1 MSLSDCPECW
11 NTPCTC
17 GYEYRNETNEELT
30 RIIVGMLLY
39 KQKSDREVIL
49 KLIDDRLYGDLKKPQ
64 IDISKLELSNHG

>member
-17 GYEYRNETNEELT
+17 GYEYRNETNEELA

-64 IDISKLELSNHG
+64 IDISKLGLD

>member
-17 GYEYRNETNEELT
+17 GYEYRNETNEELA

-64 IDISKLELSNHG
+64 IDISKLELD

>member
-17 GYEYRNETNEELT
+17 GYEYRNEANEELA

-49 KLIDDRLYGDLKKPQ
+49 KLIDDRLYGDLK
-64 IDISKLELSNHG
+64 

>member
-17 GYEYRNETNEELT
+17 GYEYRNETNEELA

-39 KQKSDREVIL
+39 KQKSDRETIL

-64 IDISKLELSNHG
+64 IDISKLELD

>member
-17 GYEYRNETNEELT
+17 GYEYRNETNEELA

-39 KQKSDREVIL
+39 KQKSDREIIL
-49 KLIDDRLYGDLKKPQ
+49 KLIDDRLYGGLKKPQ
-64 IDISKLELSNHG
+64 IDISKLELD

>member
-17 GYEYRNETNEELT
+17 GYEYRNETNEELA

-39 KQKSDREVIL
+39 KQKSDREAIL

-64 IDISKLELSNHG
+64 IDISKLELD

>member
-17 GYEYRNETNEELT
+17 GYEYKNETNEELA

-39 KQKSDREVIL
+39 KQKSDIEVIL

-64 IDISKLELSNHG
+64 IDISKLELSNYG

>member
-17 GYEYRNETNEELT
+17 GYEYRNETNEELA

-39 KQKSDREVIL
+39 KQKSDREIIL

-64 IDISKLELSNHG
+64 IDISKLELD

>member
-17 GYEYRNETNEELT
+17 GYEYRNETNEELA

-49 KLIDDRLYGDLKKPQ
+49 KLIDDRLYGDLK
-64 IDISKLELSNHG
+64 

>member
-17 GYEYRNETNEELT
+17 GYEYRNETNEELA

-64 IDISKLELSNHG
+64 IDISKLELDNHG